1 MFTKFGQYAAS
12 RFGMQE
18 CDLQLLCS
26 ETRSLVYQAD
36 AFFFTFSQSIG
47 HTVFDAECHMM
58 YATASFFEEFGDGTV
73 RTCRLQEFDFHFAY
87 FQESGLHLLV
97 GHLFD
102 VVALQTQYVFI
113 IRQCGFD
120 AFHCDTQM
128 FDM

>member
-73 RTCRLQEFDFHFAY
+73 RA
-87 FQESGLHLLV
+87 
-97 GHLFD
+97 
-102 VVALQTQYVFI
+102 FI
-113 IRQCGFD
+113 MMQKYAFCGETGNKF
-120 AFHCDTQM
+120 M
-128 FDM
+128 FFWQ

>member
-18 CDLQLLCS
+18 CDLQLFCS

-58 YATASFFEEFGDGTV
+58 YATASFFEEFGDG
-73 RTCRLQEFDFHFAY
+73 
-87 FQESGLHLLV
+87 LV
-97 GHLFD
+97 GSKSSIFTSPTFKK
-102 VVALQTQYVFI
+102 AVFT
-113 IRQCGFD
+113 FWS
-120 AFHCDTQM
+120 ATSSM
-128 FDM
+128 L

>member
-73 RTCRLQEFDFHFAY
+73 R
-87 FQESGLHLLV
+87 
-97 GHLFD
+97 
-102 VVALQTQYVFI
+102 ALSLIHISEPT
-113 IRQCGFD
+113 RP
-120 AFHCDTQM
+120 
-128 FDM
+128 

>member
-36 AFFFTFSQSIG
+36 AFFFTFSQSVG

-58 YATASFFEEFGDGTV
+58 YATASFFD
-73 RTCRLQEFDFHFAY
+73 FAY

-97 GHLFD
+97 GHLLD

>member
-58 YATASFFEEFGDGTV
+58 YATASFVEEFGDGTV
-73 RTCRLQEFDFHFAY
+73 RACRLQEFDFHFAY
-87 FQESGLHLLV
+87 FQE
-97 GHLFD
+97 
-102 VVALQTQYVFI
+102 AVFT
-113 IRQCGFD
+113 FWS
-120 AFHCDTQM
+120 ATSSM
-128 FDM
+128 L

>member
-58 YATASFFEEFGDGTV
+58 YATAS
-73 RTCRLQEFDFHFAY
+73 
-87 FQESGLHLLV
+87 SG
-97 GHLFD
+97 
-102 VVALQTQYVFI
+102 
-113 IRQCGFD
+113 RP
-120 AFHCDTQM
+120 
-128 FDM
+128 